1 MINSQV
7 KSNLAKLLATEN
19 LTVEHSNVPTASF
32 NVETRVLQLPVWDDI
47 SNDVYDLLVGHEV
60 GHALF
65 TPNEYSTR
73 KHIPQSFLNVIE
85 DARIERKIKS
95 QYPGLTK
102 SFYRGYAELNEK
114 DFFEIKD
121 ENLKEMNLI
130 DRINLY
136 FKIGI
141 HDVATLI
148 PFDEEENQFVDMT
161 KNAETFEDVV
171 FVCEAI
177 LKYVRDKIKN
187 NQETQQASTSSDQSE
202 SMQFDVEEVT
212 PEESERPDLG
222 DDDTDYEEWDDN
234 EEESDNSNS
243 STNIDGGY
251 AYDEEYDDEE
261 TSVTDTAWDRNKK
274 GLVSDSVKDH
284 LYIKV
289 PDIEWDKCIESV
301 DVFSQNMDYNFQYID
316 ERYSVNP
323 YDDMWKSSFLEF
335 KQESKKSVA
344 YLTKEFE
351 MKKRADEYNRSSES
365 KTGVLNTNKLFAY
378 KWSDDVF
385 KKNNVIPTGKNHGLI
400 MYIDWSGSMY
410 NSLLGTIKQLI
421 NLITFCKKVNIP
433 FQVFAFTDSAN
444 YDPSDKFLDPKTE
457 HEFVVDSRFRL
468 VEMFNSDVKQCD
480 FDNLLYKIWCLT
492 HLILRRSNAFPH
504 GSYDLNGTP
513 LNDTVFAAV
522 HVFKKFK
529 QKYKVDKVNTV
540 FLTDGESNSAT
551 YSKECTYDDKTFMR
565 RKYLSYDVES
575 QIICLKDPKT
585 GYLDMNIAKQSCYN
599 RASYK
604 ITAGFIRYYKWMT
617 KSNVVGFRLT
627 EPTDLKQLIRQS
639 GADTEKENLYRK
651 DWKTSKSFIINTLG
665 YDELY
670 VIQCSKGFKQEEPT
684 IVASSSDSKS
694 KIRNQF
700 KKYMKS
706 KMFNKIILSKF
717 VDQIA

>member
-289 PDIEWDKCIESV
+289 PNIEWDKCIESV